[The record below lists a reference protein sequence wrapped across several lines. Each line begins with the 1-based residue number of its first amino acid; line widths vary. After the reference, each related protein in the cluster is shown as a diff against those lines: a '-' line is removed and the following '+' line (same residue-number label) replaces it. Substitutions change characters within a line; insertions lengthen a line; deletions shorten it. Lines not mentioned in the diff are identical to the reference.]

1 MPHFWL
7 ARSNS
12 SLLSSVTRA
21 ASIHSYYSN
30 IVFDFV
36 FPPERIRS
44 GRGTEG
50 EPNGER
56 QSDFQRGMSTPSPPP
71 LVRRCR
77 RRRAATRCSLCSVLA
92 TTRSERLSFLFRLV
106 GDAAPFSHEVLGR
119 ESGSAC

>member
-71 LVRRCR
+71 LVRRR
-77 RRRAATRCSLCSVLA
+77 RRRDALQPLFCPRNDTLGTSLIFISPSRRRGSV
-92 TTRSERLSFLFRLV
+92 F
-106 GDAAPFSHEVLGR
+106 P
-119 ESGSAC
+119 